1 MTDRATGALRPPRSM
16 RRSVL
21 TVGVVLVLALLTAAL
36 VLAPRLFTPG
46 LVSWSYAN
54 STGTGAPSLVVP
66 GEPAGDDW
74 VASHAPRF
82 GERPFSV
89 LWEGWLP
96 IAEAGTYEFV
106 TASDDGS
113 WLLVDEAMVVDN
125 GGEHPVVERRGTV
138 RLTPGLHHLRVGY
151 MQLRG
156 GAALHVRMGRD
167 GQAPVP
173 LTRDG
178 LFPTRL
184 AHAFPSRPAW
194 LHMVVP
200 PGYLLATAWASALPA
215 AVLAW
220 MVLLVRRHTAQH
232 AADPAG
238 NRWLWTLLALASAL
252 MAWQAT
258 YGLPVGWDLDELNPA
273 DAIAGLHQRFSN
285 GWHGLYSPI
294 YYYVIGALSLPFM
307 LVAAVGATDA
317 WSTPAVATQALL
329 YRASALLCGLV
340 TVYLAYRCGSEAFGN
355 RRSGLWAG
363 LVVAAM
369 PNVVMLA
376 KLAKPDMPYVA
387 AFMAAML
394 VYLKCLRDPS
404 AARYAA
410 FALAGMTAI
419 CIKDQAYGLI
429 VLPAAHLV
437 WLRWRQQAGSF
448 MTRAG
453 AVLRDRALLGAAA
466 VSVGTFAVAHNVVF
480 NWPGLRQHVALVLV
494 GGGGTA
500 FRMYDGTLGGH
511 ATMLADA
518 LGLVPWMLGWGVT
531 ALALV
536 GGAAAWHTHRHA
548 LVALLLPVVS
558 YYLCFIVVIRYQYD
572 RFYLAPAVLLSI
584 CAGHGLAWLWQRSG
598 RWPRVVAV
606 AVAGYALARGASVDL
621 MMLRDSRVA
630 AEAWLASH
638 VSEHATVGALGPAA
652 YLPRPGHLRFLPIGP
667 HWDVMEIVAPE
678 FLVVNTEYAQRERD
692 AAFYRPLL
700 DGTHEVYR
708 PVARFKS
715 PPGLAVLA
723 WGTVFQNGRED
734 PLTNLDKINPEIVV
748 FARRPA
754 LH

>member
-1 MTDRATGALRPPRSM
+1 MTDRDAAALRPPGSK
-16 RRSVL
+16 RRWML
-21 TVGVVLVLALLTAAL
+21 TAGVVLVLALLAAAT

-54 STGTGAPSLVVP
+54 STGSDAPSLVVL

-74 VASHAPRF
+74 VAAHAPRF

-96 IAEAGTYEFV
+96 VAEAGAYEFV

-113 WLLVDEAMVVDN
+113 WLLVDGAMVVDN

-138 RLTPGLHHLRVGY
+138 TLAPGLHQLRIGY

-156 GAALHVRMGRD
+156 GAELRVRMGRD

-173 LTRDG
+173 LTRDR

-184 AHAFPSRPAW
+184 AHALQPRPAW
-194 LHMVVP
+194 LHAVA
-200 PGYLLATAWASALPA
+200 PGYVLATLWSSAMLVSVVIGLA
-215 AVLAW
+215 A
-220 MVLLVRRHTAQH
+220 MVRRHTARH
-232 AADPAG
+232 AADPAV
-238 NRWLWTLLALASAL
+238 NAWLWRLLALSTAL
-252 MAWQAT
+252 LVWQGR
-258 YGLPVGWDLDELNPA
+258 YGLPVGWELDELHVGEVIP
-273 DAIAGLHQRFSN
+273 GLHHAFSN

-294 YYYVIGALSLPFM
+294 YYYVLGALSLPFM
-307 LVAAVGATDA
+307 LAASAGATDLWGA
-317 WSTPAVATQALL
+317 QAQLTQVLL
-329 YRASALLCGLV
+329 YRASAMCCGV
-340 TVYLAYRCGSEAFGN
+340 ATVYLAYRCGSEAFDS

-369 PNVVMLA
+369 PNLILLG

-394 VYLKCLRDPS
+394 AYLTCLRDPNAS
-404 AARYAA
+404 RYGA
-410 FALAGMTAI
+410 FALAGMIAI

-429 VLPAAHLV
+429 VLPALHLV
-437 WLRWRQQAGSF
+437 WLRWRQHGGSLLA
-448 MTRAG
+448 RA
-453 AVLRDRALLGAAA
+453 ARVVRDRALLRAA
-466 VSVGTFAVAHNVVF
+466 VVAGVTFAVAHNVVF
-480 NWPGLRQHVALVLV
+480 NGPGFRQHLSLVLV

-500 FRMYDGTLGGH
+500 FRMYDGTLSGH

-536 GGAAAWHTHRHA
+536 GAAAAWRTHRHA
-548 LVALLLPVVS
+548 LVALLLPVLS
-558 YYLCFIVVIRYQYD
+558 YYLCFVAVIRYHYD

-584 CAGHGLAWLWQRSG
+584 CAGHGLAWLWQRPG
-598 RWPRVVAV
+598 RWPRAVTV

-621 MMLRDSRVA
+621 LMRRDSRVA
-630 AEAWLASH
+630 AEAWLATH
-638 VSEHATVGALGPAA
+638 VNEQVTVGALGPAA
-652 YLPRPGHLRFLPIGP
+652 YLPRPWRLRFLPIGP
-667 HWDVMEIVAPE
+667 HWDVVEIVAPAY
-678 FLVVNTEYAQRERD
+678 LVVNAEYARRERD
-692 AAFYRPLL
+692 AGFYRPLL
-700 DGTHEVYR
+700 DGTHPIYR

-723 WGTVFQNGRED
+723 WSPVFQNGRED
-734 PLTNLDKINPEIVV
+734 PLTNLDKINPEIVI
-748 FARRPA
+748 FERRPA

>member
-1 MTDRATGALRPPRSM
+1 MTDRPAPVMRPPGSM
-16 RRSVL
+16 RRSL
-21 TVGVVLVLALLTAAL
+21 PIIGVVLVLALLTAAV
-36 VLAPRLFTPG
+36 VLSPRLFTPG

-54 STGTGAPSLVVP
+54 SSGADAPRLVVL

-74 VASHAPRF
+74 VARHAPRF
-82 GERPFSV
+82 GERPFSA
-89 LWEGWLP
+89 LWEGWLQ
-96 IAEAGTYEFV
+96 IDEAGAYEFV

-113 WLLVDEAMVVDN
+113 WLLVDGAMVVDN

-138 RLTPGLHHLRVGY
+138 SLSGGLHHLRVGY

-173 LTRDG
+173 LTRDH

-194 LHMVVP
+194 LHTFVP
-200 PGYLLATAWASALPA
+200 PGYLLATFWSSALL
-215 AVLAW
+215 VSVMIGLAL
-220 MVLLVRRHTAQH
+220 MVRRHTARH
-232 AADPAG
+232 ADDAAG
-238 NRWLWTLLALASAL
+238 NAWLWRLLALSAAL
-252 MAWQAT
+252 LVWQGT
-258 YGLPVGWDLDELNPA
+258 YGLPVGWELDELY
-273 DAIAGLHQRFSN
+273 AGDVIPGLQQAFSN

-294 YYYVIGALSLPFM
+294 YYYVLGALSLPFM
-307 LVAAVGATDA
+307 LAASTGATDL
-317 WSTPAVATQALL
+317 WSAQAQLTQLVL
-329 YRASALLCGLV
+329 YRASAMLCGLV
-340 TVYLAYRCGSEAFGN
+340 TVYLAYRCGSEAFNN

-394 VYLKCLRDPS
+394 AYLTCLRDPS
-404 AARYAA
+404 ASRYGA

-429 VLPAAHLV
+429 VLPAMHLV
-437 WLRWRQQAGSF
+437 WLRWRQQAGSLPA
-448 MTRAG
+448 RVAG
-453 AVLRDRALLGAAA
+453 VLRDRALLRAA
-466 VSVGTFAVAHNVVF
+466 VVAGVTFAVAHNVIF
-480 NWPGLRQHVALVLV
+480 NWTGFRQHLSLVLV

-500 FRMYDGTLGGH
+500 FRMYDGTLSGH
-511 ATMLADA
+511 ATMLAEA

-536 GGAAAWHTHRHA
+536 GVAAAWPTRRPA
-548 LVALLLPVVS
+548 LAALLLPVLS
-558 YYLCFIVVIRYQYD
+558 YYLCFIAVIRYQYD

-584 CAGHGLAWLWQRSG
+584 CAGHGLAWLWQRPG
-598 RWPRVVAV
+598 RWPRAVAV
-606 AVAGYALARGASVDL
+606 AVAGYALGRGASIDL
-621 MMLRDSRVA
+621 MMQRDSRVA
-630 AEAWLASH
+630 AEAWLATH
-638 VSEHATVGALGPAA
+638 LSERVIVGALGPAA
-652 YLPRPGHLRFLPIGP
+652 YLPRPWRLRFLPMDP
-667 HWDVMEIVAPE
+667 HWDVMEIVAPAY
-678 FLVVNTEYAQRERD
+678 LVVNTEYARRERD
-692 AAFYRPLL
+692 RAFYQPLL
-700 DGTHEVYR
+700 DGTHDVYR

-723 WGTVFQNGRED
+723 WGPAFHDGRED
-734 PLTNLDKINPEIVV
+734 PLTNLDKINPEIVI
-748 FARRPA
+748 FERRPA